1 MIRSRRASELG
12 LFNIFKRRG
21 KVEATSEVEKREVE
35 LPEARFIEAYP
46 VLEPFVYV
54 GIEEMPDGGLRYR
67 VIEPS
72 LSESDLR
79 ILDQI
84 DQMLKTAL
92 SVDMRSFGSQ
102 AAAAEYLRGEVIKL
116 LRRFNVKVPRL
127 VFDKLMY
134 YVTRDHIGYGIIDP
148 LMRDPRLE
156 DISCDGPGI
165 PLYVWHRDYESLPT
179 NIIFPDSE
187 KLDKFLMRMAYLIGK
202 HISVAQPIVDGA
214 LPDGSRIHMT
224 YGTEVSK
231 KGSTFTIR
239 KFRGEPL
246 TIVDLIKLGT
256 LNSDIASMLWFA
268 LENKASILVVGGTA
282 SGKTTTINCLSMLIH
297 PDAKIV
303 TIEDTPEINLAHAN
317 WVQSVSRPGL
327 MGVGEVTLYDLLVAA
342 LRQRPDYIIVG
353 EIRGAEA
360 YTLFQAISTGH
371 AGLSSMHAESVSAAL
386 RRLIAE
392 PMKIPKP
399 LAATLNYILLQARI
413 TVGGKSS
420 RRILSVTELVGLD
433 PRTEEFI
440 TNEVYLYSVEK
451 DQFIYNG
458 RSYIVEK
465 LAKMKGFTQ
474 EEVRRDL
481 SERKM
486 VLEWMVKMGVRG
498 YREVTAVV
506 RDYYRNKEA
515 LLNKVRMDLY

>member
-1 MIRSRRASELG
+1 M
-12 LFNIFKRRG
+12 FNIFKRRD
-21 KVEATSEVEKREVE
+21 KVEAASEVAKKEVE
-35 LPEARFIEAYP
+35 LPEARFVEAYP
-46 VLEPFVYV
+46 ILEPFVYV
-54 GIEEMPDGGLRYR
+54 GIEEMPEGGLRYR

-72 LSESDLR
+72 LSESEVKL
-79 ILDQI
+79 LDQI
-84 DQMLKTAL
+84 NQILKTAL
-92 SVDMRSFGSQ
+92 SVDIRSFSSQ

-116 LRRFNVKVPRL
+116 LKRFNVKVPRL
-127 VFDKLMY
+127 AFDKLMY
-134 YVTRDHIGYGIIDP
+134 YVVRDHIGYGVIDP

-156 DISCDGPGI
+156 DISCDGPCI
-165 PLYVWHRDYESLPT
+165 PIYVWHRDYESLPT
-179 NIIFPDSE
+179 NIVFPDSE
-187 KLDKFLMRMAYLIGK
+187 KLDRFLMRMAYLIGK

-224 YGTEVSK
+224 YGSEVTK

-268 LENKASILVVGGTA
+268 LENKASLLVVGGTA

-303 TIEDTPEINLAHAN
+303 TIEDTPEINLAHVN
-317 WVQSVSRPGL
+317 WVQSVSRPGI

-399 LAATLNYILLQARI
+399 LVATLNYILLQARLTI
-413 TVGGKSS
+413 AGKSS
-420 RRILSVTELVGLD
+420 RKILSVTEIVGLD
-433 PRTEEFI
+433 SRTEEFI
-440 TNEVYLYSVEK
+440 MNEVYAYSLEK

-465 LAKMKGFTQ
+465 IARVKGLSE
-474 EEVRRDL
+474 EEVRKDL
-481 SERKM
+481 NERKM
-486 VLEWMVKMGVRG
+486 ILEWMVKKDIRG
-498 YREVTAVV
+498 YREVTAIV

-515 LLNKVRMDLY
+515 LLNRVRMDLY

>member
-1 MIRSRRASELG
+1 

-21 KVEATSEVEKREVE
+21 KVEAASKVEKKEAE
-35 LPEARFIEAYP
+35 LPEARFVEAYP
-46 VLEPFVYV
+46 ILEPFVYV
-54 GIEEMPDGGLRYR
+54 AIEVMPEGGLRYR
-67 VIEPS
+67 VIEPY
-72 LSESDLR
+72 LSESEVKL
-79 ILDQI
+79 LDQI
-84 DQMLKTAL
+84 NQMLKTAL
-92 SVDMRSFGSQ
+92 SVDMRSFSSQ

-116 LRRFNVKVPRL
+116 LKRFDVKVPRL
-127 VFDKLMY
+127 AFDKLMY
-134 YVTRDHIGYGIIDP
+134 YVVRDHIGYGVIDP

-165 PLYVWHRDYESLPT
+165 PIYVWHRDYESLPT
-179 NIIFPDSE
+179 NIVFPDSE
-187 KLDKFLMRMAYLIGK
+187 KLDKFLMRMAYLVGK
-202 HISVAQPIVDGA
+202 HISVAQPIVEGA

-224 YGTEVSK
+224 YGSEVTK

-246 TIVDLIKLGT
+246 TVVDLIKLGT

-303 TIEDTPEINLAHAN
+303 TIEDTPEINLAHVN
-317 WVQSVSRPGL
+317 WVQSVSRPGI

-399 LAATLNYILLQARI
+399 LVATLNYILLQARLTI
-413 TVGGKSS
+413 AGKSS
-420 RRILSVTELVGLD
+420 RKILSVTEIVGLD

-440 TNEVYLYSVEK
+440 TNEVYAYSFEK

-465 LAKMKGFTQ
+465 IARVKGLS
-474 EEVRRDL
+474 EDEVKRDL
-481 SERKM
+481 NERKM
-486 VLEWMVKMGVRG
+486 VLEWMVKKGIRG

-506 RDYYRNKEA
+506 GDYYRNKEA
-515 LLNKVRMDLY
+515 LLNRVRIDLY